1 MFKDFDKLFNDAI
14 DRSVFPGCNIG
25 IVKMDE
31 AGNVHK
37 HFFSYGNKAIFP
49 NVIKNDI
56 DTIYDMASCS
66 KVLAT
71 TSAIML
77 LLQSGKIR
85 LYDYVKL
92 YVPDF
97 KHDDITIWDL
107 LTHTSGLPEA
117 VSGAH
122 TMKRDD
128 ILNALMN
135 LDKKIEKNTKI
146 MYSDAGFVLLGLVV
160 EAVSK
165 IPLNEF
171 VSKNLFEILEMKD
184 TSYNPKDIDRC
195 APTEDRGGYIDL
207 GYVHDEMCYNL
218 GGVAGHA
225 GVFSTVKDVSNFIEM
240 ILCRGLYK
248 NQRVFSEAVIDLLYK
263 PQVEDKI
270 GNGVETNKRALG
282 WIVKSKNT
290 CSGDLVSDETIMHT
304 GFTGTNIFID
314 RINKI
319 GFVMLSN
326 RVHPTRNNP
335 RLVPFRSQLANYII
349 ANKEIF

>member
-1 MFKDFDKLFNDAI
+1 MFKDFDKLVNDAI
-14 DRSVFPGCNIG
+14 ERNVFPGCNIA
-25 IVKMDE
+25 IVKMDDD
-31 AGNVHK
+31 GKINK
-37 HFFSYGNKAIFP
+37 HFFSYGNKALFP

-71 TSAIML
+71 TSAIMI
-77 LLQSGKIR
+77 LLQRGKIR
-85 LYDYVKL
+85 LYDYVKVYL
-92 YVPDF
+92 PEF

-122 TMKRDD
+122 NMNRED
-128 ILNALMN
+128 ILSSLMV

-160 EAVSK
+160 ESVSSMT
-165 IPLNEF
+165 LDEF
-171 VSKNLFEILEMKD
+171 VSKNLFEVLEMVD
-184 TSYNPKDIDRC
+184 TCYNPSDIDRC

-207 GYVHDEMCYNL
+207 GYVHDEMCHNL

-240 ILCRGLYK
+240 ILCRGVFK
-248 NQRVFSEAVIDLLYK
+248 GKRVFSEAIIDLLYK
-263 PQVEDKI
+263 PQVEDSV
-270 GNGVETNKRALG
+270 GNGVEKNKRALG

-326 RVHPTRNNP
+326 RVHPSRNNP

-349 ANKEIF
+349 ANKDIF